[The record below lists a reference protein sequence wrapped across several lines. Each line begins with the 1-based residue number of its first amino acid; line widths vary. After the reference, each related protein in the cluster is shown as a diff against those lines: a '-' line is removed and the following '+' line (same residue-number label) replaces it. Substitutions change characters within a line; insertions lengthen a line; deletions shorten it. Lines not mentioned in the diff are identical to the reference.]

1 MVSCF
6 EEHPGQYYKD
16 GRPRPENSR
25 LYINGWFGYPPEEGE
40 EDPVWDSYAGKDG
53 VLYNYTLE
61 NIDGTMYY
69 FGQTGH
75 AFRLNMSP
83 GQYSMTDGVLTVPT
97 GISGQILADR
107 SIQKY
112 AIHKNEN
119 AKIVFRDYDSSL
131 VDVSEDGTITTKPRG
146 LCNDLL

>member
-1 MVSCF
+1 
-6 EEHPGQYYKD
+6 
-16 GRPRPENSR
+16 
-25 LYINGWFGYPPEEGE
+25 
-40 EDPVWDSYAGKDG
+40 
-53 VLYNYTLE
+53 
-61 NIDGTMYY
+61 MYY

-131 VDVSEDGTITTKPRG
+131 VDVSEDGTITTKQEG
-146 LCNDLL
+146 YA